1 MNITTKYYYVIMS
14 QQDFLNNLA
23 IEEIIRER
31 TAFYLTRKNFLNFW
45 VIMSPLFITR
55 LKNKIEKTNFYTQK
69 KEDLEFNNQFYSTM
83 IISTDFE
90 YISWLKLRIGY
101 FENINDIN
109 QLNRNKSFK
118 SDGIYGEFKENDF
131 EDISAFTS
139 LKYNIHPSILLN
151 KCKISLE
158 AFLRLHQ
165 KDSTY

>member
-1 MNITTKYYYVIMS
+1 MT

-45 VIMSPLFITR
+45 VIMTPLFINK
-55 LKNKIEKTNFYTQK
+55 LKNKIEKTNFYSQK

-101 FENINDIN
+101 FENIDDTN
-109 QLNRNKSFK
+109 QLNPNKSFK
-118 SDGIYGEFKENDF
+118 SDGICGEFKTNDF
-131 EDISAFTS
+131 ENISPFMS
-139 LKYNIHPSILLN
+139 SKYNIHPSILLN
-151 KCKISLE
+151 KCKVSLE
-158 AFLRLHQ
+158 EFLTLHE
-165 KDSTY
+165 KNYSN